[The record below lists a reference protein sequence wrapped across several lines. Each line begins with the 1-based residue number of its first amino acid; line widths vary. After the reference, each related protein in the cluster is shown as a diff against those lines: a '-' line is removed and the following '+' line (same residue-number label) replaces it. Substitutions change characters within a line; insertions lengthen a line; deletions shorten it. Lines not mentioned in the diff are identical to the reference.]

1 MNSVRLLSGNKHD
14 LTDYRKNQVR
24 SILFLMLLT
33 ALLLVSVLLSL
44 RAGSYNTPTAELIK
58 GIFGKSAD
66 KKVNLVIR
74 NNRLPRICTAIVAG
88 AGLGLAGC
96 ILQAIL
102 HNPLASASTL
112 GVSQGA
118 TFGAAFA
125 IVTLNLTGG
134 VAISLWSFLGSIAVA
149 AVILGLSRLKQVS
162 AEGIVLAGVAISS
175 MLGGATTLIQYFANE
190 IQLSNLVFWTFG
202 DLGSTD
208 WNDLRGMALMVLVLI
223 VYCTLHRWD
232 YNALLNGEETAVSLG
247 INVQQLTLTNMV
259 LCCLTCS
266 MIVSRVGLINFI
278 GLVAPH
284 IVRMV
289 VGNNH
294 VYLIP
299 GSVLAGA
306 TLLLLGD
313 LFARVAIM
321 PIILPIGAITSFLGG
336 PLFLYLL
343 FKGGQGEMIEVN
355 HISYHYHGGGE
366 VLKDVSFQL
375 EPGKFLAILGNN
387 GVGKSTLLKC
397 LNKILKAD
405 DGTFLLDGENIL
417 KMNNHQVS
425 QRIAFVSQ
433 NVPST
438 QMTVHDVV
446 MLGRRPYMKWGFTEK
461 DHQIVHEAMDR
472 LNLDALRGRF
482 LNQLSGGERQ
492 KVMLARALAQ
502 QPKLLLLDEPTSSL
516 DIHNQY
522 QVLKIVQEI
531 CRKDGLTAIV
541 VIHDLNLALRF
552 CDRFL
557 LLRQGQ
563 VYDAGDWRV
572 LTPEALEQVYQV
584 KGKVLDVEGR
594 KMVLVEE

>member
-1 MNSVRLLSGNKHD
+1 
-14 LTDYRKNQVR
+14 
-24 SILFLMLLT
+24 
-33 ALLLVSVLLSL
+33 
-44 RAGSYNTPTAELIK
+44 
-58 GIFGKSAD
+58 
-66 KKVNLVIR
+66 
-74 NNRLPRICTAIVAG
+74 
-88 AGLGLAGC
+88 
-96 ILQAIL
+96 
-102 HNPLASASTL
+102 
-112 GVSQGA
+112 
-118 TFGAAFA
+118 
-125 IVTLNLTGG
+125 
-134 VAISLWSFLGSIAVA
+134 
-149 AVILGLSRLKQVS
+149 
-162 AEGIVLAGVAISS
+162 
-175 MLGGATTLIQYFANE
+175 
-190 IQLSNLVFWTFG
+190 
-202 DLGSTD
+202 
-208 WNDLRGMALMVLVLI
+208 
-223 VYCTLHRWD
+223 
-232 YNALLNGEETAVSLG
+232 
-247 INVQQLTLTNMV
+247 
-259 LCCLTCS
+259 
-266 MIVSRVGLINFI
+266 
-278 GLVAPH
+278 
-284 IVRMV
+284 
-289 VGNNH
+289 
-294 VYLIP
+294 
-299 GSVLAGA
+299 
-306 TLLLLGD
+306 
-313 LFARVAIM
+313 
-321 PIILPIGAITSFLGG
+321 
-336 PLFLYLL
+336 
-343 FKGGQGEMIEVN
+343 MIEVN

-584 KGKVLDVEGR
+584 KGRGLDVEGR
-594 KMVLVEE
+594 NMVLVEEEPSAGKMKGVFLKWTKIRNCGINVWNFTDTPAAV